1 MPQLDID
8 VVLQGHDHV
17 YLRTSAMNN
26 NAVCEIVER
35 TVTHDG
41 TTYTAM
47 VNPDGTVY
55 AIDGCAGVK
64 YYQTKDAALT
74 DQLFPRAES
83 IVDAKAPVFAA
94 IEIDGENLFFNAY
107 TVENGEAQKIDSFA
121 ITKATASELPGT
133 TPGSETPI
141 TDANVPKTAG
151 QQVTS
156 ALLFLI
162 PVAATVALTGSA
174 IKRKRNEEL

>member
-1 MPQLDID
+1 M
-8 VVLQGHDHV
+8 
-17 YLRTSAMNN
+17 
-26 NAVCEIVER
+26 
-35 TVTHDG
+35 
-41 TTYTAM
+41 
-47 VNPDGTVY
+47 
-55 AIDGCAGVK
+55 
-64 YYQTKDAALT
+64 
-74 DQLFPRAES
+74 
-83 IVDAKAPVFAA
+83 DAKAPVFAA

-133 TPGSETPI
+133 TPDSETPI

>member
-35 TVTHDG
+35 TVKHDG

-64 YYQTKDAALT
+64 YIRPGCGAYRSAVPACRVNRGCQSACVCGNRNRRRK
-74 DQLFPRAES
+74 
-83 IVDAKAPVFAA
+83 PVLQCLYC
-94 IEIDGENLFFNAY
+94 G
-107 TVENGEAQKIDSFA
+107 NGEAQKIDSFA

-133 TPGSETPI
+133 TPDSETPI

-174 IKRKRNEEL
+174 IKRKRNEEP